1 MSVRNAIA
9 KRDEAA
15 ANGAAKLSPAA
26 VIRQTIERQAPA
38 FRAVLPRH
46 VDPERFSRLVLT
58 AVKATP
64 DLMRCFATEQGEMSV
79 LLSAMQAA
87 AIGLEPNTPTQ
98 DAWILPRKNKGVW
111 EAQLAIGYRGYQ
123 RLARRSGTVKT
134 IFAEVVRAGDH
145 FVYRRGLEA
154 DTFEHEVRSREGDE
168 LTHAYAVVRFT
179 NGGYNFT
186 VLDRTAIE
194 KRRDMSPSWNS
205 TQRQYSPWETWAE
218 AMWRKSA
225 IRALVPYL
233 DLAPEVE
240 HAIQLDERPLSFDD
254 EAGIIELE
262 AGDEQPDEPEA
273 TGVGEEQ
280 AANMPEDIPPP
291 TDAGPAPETVTE
303 FKRAV
308 GRRSTAIVA
317 ACQQKYPDRELAD
330 LDAVFADA
338 EALDHAMSLIEAG
351 R

>member
-1 MSVRNAIA
+1 MSVRNAVQ
-9 KRDEAA
+9 KRDEVVAA
-15 ANGAAKLSPAA
+15 EAAKPSPATI
-26 VIRQTIERQAPA
+26 IRQTIEKQAPA

-64 DLMRCFATEQGEMSV
+64 ELMRCFETEQGEMSV

-123 RLARRSGTVKT
+123 RLARRSGTIKT
-134 IFAEVVRAGDH
+134 IFAEVVRTGDH
-145 FVYRRGLEA
+145 FVYRRGLES
-154 DTFEHEVRSREGDE
+154 DTFEHEVRSTEGDE
-168 LTHAYAVVRFT
+168 LTHAYAVVRFN

-186 VLDRTAIE
+186 VLDRAAVE
-194 KRRDMSPSWNS
+194 KRRDMSPSWTGS
-205 TQRQYSPWETWAE
+205 QRKYSPWETWTE

-240 HAIQLDERPLSFDD
+240 SAIQADEQPLGFDD
-254 EAGIIELE
+254 EAGIITMPALD
-262 AGDEQPDEPEA
+262 AGDDDALAEPEPTEPEA
-273 TGVGEEQ
+273 T
-280 AANMPEDIPPP
+280 
-291 TDAGPAPETVTE
+291 
-303 FKRAV
+303 
-308 GRRSTAIVA
+308 
-317 ACQQKYPDRELAD
+317 
-330 LDAVFADA
+330 
-338 EALDHAMSLIEAG
+338 
-351 R
+351 

>member
-1 MSVRNAIA
+1 MTNVRNAVA
-9 KRDEAA
+9 RRDETAA
-15 ANGAAKLSPAA
+15 VEASKPSPAT
-26 VIRQTIERQAPA
+26 VIRQTIEKQAPA

-64 DLMRCFATEQGEMSV
+64 ELMRCFATEQGETSV

-134 IFAEVVRAGDH
+134 IFAEVVRTGDH

-154 DTFEHEVRSREGDE
+154 DTFEHEVNSAEGDE

-186 VLDRTAIE
+186 VLDRAAIV
-194 KRRDMSPSWNS
+194 KRRDMSPSWTGS
-205 TQRQYSPWETWAE
+205 QRKYSPWVNWEE
-218 AMWRKSA
+218 PMWRKSA

-233 DLAPEVE
+233 DLAPDVE
-240 HAIQLDERPLSFDD
+240 SAIEADERPLGFDD
-254 EAGIIELE
+254 EAGIITMSELTE
-262 AGDEQPDEPEA
+262 SDPEPEQPAE
-273 TGVGEEQ
+273 TG
-280 AANMPEDIPPP
+280 
-291 TDAGPAPETVTE
+291 
-303 FKRAV
+303 
-308 GRRSTAIVA
+308 
-317 ACQQKYPDRELAD
+317 
-330 LDAVFADA
+330 
-338 EALDHAMSLIEAG
+338 EALT
-351 R
+351 